1 MSPENRETLWL
12 YPPLFSQHMIKE
24 NFRWTGVSVFQDLPV
39 GTQKGVASL
48 SMRADLHPYTNLV
61 PVLMG
66 ETEAELAQC
75 LAAGQGERLICELN
89 LVQSTRKQDRVSVEQ
104 LTQPLNKFLTR
115 FCSPQRS
122 GWCLVENR
130 VLN

>member
-12 YPPLFSQHMIKE
+12 YPPLFSQHVIKE
-24 NFRWTGVSVFQDLPV
+24 NFRWTGVSVFHDLPV

-75 LAAGQGERLICELN
+75 LATGQGERLICELN
-89 LVQSTRKQDRVSVEQ
+89 LVQSRRKQDRVSVKQ
-104 LTQPLNKFLTR
+104 LTQPLNKFLAR